1 MLLNRLWVA
10 EISELFMIVAKNSVC
25 SVAKKDEKKDFKE
38 MKQKKEQGGRISK
51 KKTEMK
57 ICM

>member
-10 EISELFMIVAKNSVC
+10 EISELFMIVAKNSVS

-38 MKQKKEQGGRISK
+38 MKQKKEQGRRIS
-51 KKTEMK
+51 
-57 ICM
+57 

>member
-38 MKQKKEQGGRISK
+38 MKQKKEQGRRISK